1 MKKTTTI
8 TYNTEIR
15 DGVSTSELEYKDY
28 VKNEKGE
35 ENLLHYK
42 VRNCVGTDTMKVI
55 SDSRSG
61 GESLATNESFTNE
74 SFNKIYKVDD
84 VIDET
89 IGVSSNNKDWKIHEY
104 KNHQLNKEYE
114 REYDTIKFDI
124 KSDLLET
131 GTCKDGTCKA
141 GRTGKSVARS
151 YIENE

>member
-8 TYNTEIR
+8 TYNIETR
-15 DGVSTSELEYKDY
+15 DGISMSEIEYKDY
-28 VKNEKGE
+28 VKNERGE

-42 VRNCVGTDTMKVI
+42 VRNCVGADTMKVI
-55 SDSRSG
+55 GDSDGSSGSDSRDSK
-61 GESLATNESFTNE
+61 ATNE

-114 REYDTIKFDI
+114 IGYDTIKFDI

-131 GTCKDGTCKA
+131 SAGDGTGATK
-141 GRTGKSVARS
+141 ARS

>member
-55 SDSRSG
+55 GDSGSSGSG

-124 KSDLLET
+124 KNDLLET

-141 GRTGKSVARS
+141 VARS

>member
-42 VRNCVGTDTMKVI
+42 VRNCVGADTMRVI
-55 SDSRSG
+55 SDNGSSG
-61 GESLATNESFTNE
+61 SSGETLATNESFTNE

-124 KSDLLET
+124 KSDLIE
-131 GTCKDGTCKA
+131 A
-141 GRTGKSVARS
+141 GTGKSGTGKSGTRS

>member
-8 TYNTEIR
+8 TYNIETR
-15 DGVSTSELEYKDY
+15 DGISMSEIEYKDY
-28 VKNEKGE
+28 VKNERGE

-42 VRNCVGTDTMKVI
+42 VRNCVGADTMKVI
-55 SDSRSG
+55 GDSDGSSGSDSRDSK
-61 GESLATNESFTNE
+61 ATNE

-114 REYDTIKFDI
+114 IGYDTIKFDI

-131 GTCKDGTCKA
+131 SAGDGA
-141 GRTGKSVARS
+141 GATKARS